1 MSLAAGRLHHRIT
14 IEEPLEVVDSSGL
27 RTKEWEV
34 WKDRVPAHV
43 EPLSARE
50 FMASQAMQSGVVGK
64 VTMRPKA
71 GLRADMRF
79 LHRGQYF
86 NLTGII
92 PDNNSGLEW
101 ITIPYMAGVVAT

>member
-14 IEEPLEVVDSSGL
+14 IEEPVEVTDSSGL

-34 WKDRVPAHV
+34 WADNVAAAV

-50 FMASQAMQSGVVGK
+50 FTASQAMQSAIVGK
-64 VTMRPKA
+64 VTLRYRP
-71 GLRADMRF
+71 GLRADMRIM
-79 LHRGQYF
+79 HRGQYF
-86 NLTGII
+86 NLAGII

-101 ITIPYMAGVVAT
+101 ITIPYTAGVTAT